1 MKNVC
6 VVHVRISL
14 HYAINFVR
22 HRIPAVQT
30 VKIASTAP
38 MDNNQSS
45 ADSDRVP
52 PIVEAARAS
61 REAVSG
67 HVFSRAL
74 PDEDN
79 AINRSTQM
87 TIFDDSEHWT
97 LTDFSDYL
105 KGNSETAKWL
115 VERMGHECMYDQ
127 DNNTWYY
134 LDSDT
139 MLWTRSKS
147 RAVQL
152 MCNARIR
159 LIKSAQAQYLSIRS
173 RAMSDTT
180 RSTLE
185 TRY

>member
-1 MKNVC
+1 
-6 VVHVRISL
+6 
-14 HYAINFVR
+14 
-22 HRIPAVQT
+22 
-30 VKIASTAP
+30 
-38 MDNNQSS
+38 MDNNRSS
-45 ADSDRVP
+45 VDSYRVP

-61 REAVSG
+61 SEDVRG

-74 PDEDN
+74 PEEDN
-79 AINRSTQM
+79 ASNRPTQM
-87 TIFDDSEHWT
+87 TIYDDNEYWT
-97 LTDFSDYL
+97 LTDFGDYL
-105 KGNSETAKWL
+105 KGNSVTAKWL
-115 VERMGHECMYDQ
+115 VERMGHECMYDR

-152 MCNARIR
+152 ISNARIR
-159 LIKSAQAQYLSIRS
+159 LINSARAQYLSIRS
-173 RAMSDTT
+173 RTMSDTT